1 MERNAHRLTLHSPA
15 KVIMPHFA
23 ATIIDI
29 AQF

>member
-15 KVIMPHFA
+15 KEIMPHIA
-23 ATIIDI
+23 ASIIDI